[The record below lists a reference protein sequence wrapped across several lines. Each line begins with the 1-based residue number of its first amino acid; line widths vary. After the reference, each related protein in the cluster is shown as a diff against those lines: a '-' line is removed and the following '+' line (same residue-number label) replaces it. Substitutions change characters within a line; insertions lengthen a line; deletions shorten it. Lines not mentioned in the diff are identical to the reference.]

1 MLQGLKTLFGLLG
14 LLTSL
19 VNAYRRWRMKREVTE
34 EVVTEIRKKEDEFTK
49 RADAVVAANVPD
61 SVAADRLQKSK
72 F

>member
-34 EVVTEIRKKEDEFTK
+34 EVVTEIRKKEDEFTQ
-49 RADAVVAANVPD
+49 RTNDVVAADVPD
-61 SVAADRLQKSK
+61 TTAADRLQNGK